1 MELQLSQIK
10 GQIASL
16 ARLLRNYID
25 GHVITAKVAKQ
36 FVSQPGNT
44 KTGTHGDFSLNEV
57 LEFLRDHSAKRD
69 IQKSEER
76 LFMMAGMINSFLIE
90 RHFALKENRQTRLIY
105 MGAGG
110 QGLESVTKNV
120 IGLSN
125 FVASFGGILRQRTV
139 KGKPDGSIKRV
150 MDTEAN
156 EMRDSDADFDLYK
169 LPVTKVEQDKIVEK
183 VRLENVNAAKMNAG
197 QGKSNDPVDL
207 ENELTHDP
215 AIKKAELSA
224 RHKEIAE
231 LASQQHRVRLVGG
244 ETSLN
249 SDPENLEEVDQV
261 LSASEL
267 QKKRQKTIERD
278 QKRFREHDTTL
289 NHSKDQD
296 SDLLLHETSH
306 LRSAITDQLINEAE
320 SINTRH
326 SIDQELEGSQV
337 KSSMNGSSPSD
348 INLAS
353 ETDSLPLRDDNQ
365 DILHAQTGAFETV
378 MNESAVSHTQSGKVL
393 TNQSQQLSHDHL
405 QISGQ
410 NLDTEIS
417 HHSDNNIL
425 HSNSDNS
432 HINLSPN
439 SQELGS
445 TRQELIN
452 LSANSQELHSDQ
464 YDPTS
469 NPLKQNS
476 QSLSQSS
483 QSNIQL
489 DLGENRSSLSN
500 FNHSENPSETEADLR
515 SVKQHK
521 LSLNNEELDELK
533 MNISSRSGEN
543 NSNYDMEASNTSNDH
558 SQYKSAINTSNMSQ
572 NLQNQSV
579 HEDDHSES
587 GNRSTASMTDDFER
601 EEQRFK
607 DLASKGYPLVEKVD
621 DDLLSSQ
628 KGHPNELLQHQQLG
642 LTDALRRFD
651 TSPESGDTYK
661 TLNQLTSV
669 PFQEMKEG
677 ILNNKD
683 FQKANQVTGKQSS
696 GLEGQDLGAKGN
708 FAETVRLEQG
718 DHPEDRQ
725 LTLKDYLTEKHHHN
739 RYGSIYNTRHTFLPS
754 SGEGVKAS
762 KNFNRGIKSRKHAAG
777 SNLHQNGANRAV
789 RGLFEPV
796 QYAKHNGSY
805 MPNQIL
811 RGAQRNMPL
820 NKTGEH
826 LKKRSSSAQN
836 VMSQKFMR
844 GGSDTRKKGFSVY
857 GKKKWANM
865 GRIPLV

>member
-36 FVSQPGNT
+36 FVSQSGSTQTGN
-44 KTGTHGDFSLNEV
+44 HGDFSLNEV
-57 LEFLRDHSAKRD
+57 LEFLKDHSAERD

-90 RHFALKENRQTRLIY
+90 RHFALKENRQTRLVY

-110 QGLESVTKNV
+110 EGLESVTKNV

-150 MDTEAN
+150 MDTETN
-156 EMRDSDADFDLYK
+156 EIRDSDTDFDLYK
-169 LPVTKVEQDKIVEK
+169 LPATKAEQDKIVEDL
-183 VRLENVNAAKMNAG
+183 RLENVKAAQMNTG

-231 LASQQHRVRLVGG
+231 LASEQHRVRLVGG

-249 SDPENLEEVDQV
+249 SDPENLEDIDQV

-278 QKRFREHDTTL
+278 QKRFREHEITS
-289 NHSKDQD
+289 NHSVDQD
-296 SDLLLHETSH
+296 SDLLLHEASH
-306 LRSAITDQLINEAE
+306 LRSAKTNQLINEAQ

-326 SIDQELEGSQV
+326 SMDQELEGSQV
-337 KSSMNGSSPSD
+337 NSSMNGSSPSD

-365 DILHAQTGAFETV
+365 DILHAQTGAFESV
-378 MNESAVSHTQSGKVL
+378 MNESAVNHAQSGNVL

-405 QISGQ
+405 QNSDH
-410 NLDTEIS
+410 NLDTQIS
-417 HHSDNNIL
+417 HHSEIHL
-425 HSNSDNS
+425 SHSNSQNS
-432 HINLSPN
+432 HIDLSPN

-445 TRQELIN
+445 TRQELAN
-452 LSANSQELHSDQ
+452 LSANSQELHSNQ
-464 YDPTS
+464 HDPTS
-469 NPLKQNS
+469 HPIEQNS
-476 QSLSQSS
+476 QSLSHSS
-483 QSNIQL
+483 HSNIQL
-489 DLGENRSSLSN
+489 DLTENRSSLSN
-500 FNHSENPSETEADLR
+500 FNHSQHFSETEADLR
-515 SVKQHK
+515 SVKKHK

-543 NSNYDMEASNTSNDH
+543 NSNT
-558 SQYKSAINTSNMSQ
+558 SQ
-572 NLQNQSV
+572 NLSNHSV
-579 HEDDHSES
+579 HGDDHSES

-621 DDLLSSQ
+621 DDSLSGQ

-677 ILNNKD
+677 ILNNRE
-683 FQKANQVTGKQSS
+683 FQKADQVTGKQNS
-696 GLEGQDLGAKGN
+696 GLEGQDLAAN
-708 FAETVRLEQG
+708 ADFAGTVRLEQG

-725 LTLKDYLTEKHHHN
+725 LTLTEYLKRKHHHK

-754 SGEGVKAS
+754 NVEGVKAS
-762 KNFNRGIKSRKHAAG
+762 KDFKRGMKTRKHAIG
-777 SNLHQNGANRAV
+777 SKSHKNWANTAAK
-789 RGLFEPV
+789 GLFEPV

-805 MPNQIL
+805 ISKEIL
-811 RGAQRNMPL
+811 RGTQRNMPS
-820 NKTGEH
+820 NKTGDH
-826 LKKRSSSAQN
+826 LTKRSSSAQS
-836 VMSQKFMR
+836 VMNRKFMKE
-844 GGSDTRKKGFSVY
+844 GSDTRKKGFSVY
-857 GKKKWANM
+857 GKKKWANL